1 MARVCVFCA
10 SSLRLERRWLDLARE
25 VGEALA
31 LGGHEVISGGGRV
44 GLMGTLAEGARS
56 AGGRTIGV
64 IPQSLVDL
72 EVADIAAD
80 ELVITDGMAARKT
93 IMIERSDVFVIL
105 PGGIGTMDELFEVW
119 TVASL
124 GLHDKPGIIFD
135 AHGFFAGLLGW
146 VDEVAAAGFISKK
159 ALALAGLPWR
169 GHTDMLATLTNS
181 RDVAMMFYSE
191 KLRVVLATIHIAL
204 SAVPGA
210 LTVDA
215 LCTTLKLTAAAM
227 PRFGFPLA
235 RIAVAT
241 GEPVRTSG
249 G

>member
-146 VDEVAAAGFISKK
+146 VDEIAAAGFISKK
-159 ALALAGLPWR
+159 ALAVV
-169 GHTDMLATLTNS
+169 H
-181 RDVAMMFYSE
+181 VA
-191 KLRVVLATIHIAL
+191 R
-204 SAVPGA
+204 
-210 LTVDA
+210 TVDEVLDA
-215 LCTTLKLTAAAM
+215 VH
-227 PRFGFPLA
+227 RFG
-235 RIAVAT
+235 
-241 GEPVRTSG
+241 
-249 G
+249 

>member
-1 MARVCVFCA
+1 MSRVCVFCA
-10 SSLRLERRWLDLARE
+10 SSLRLERRWLELARE

-31 LGGHEVISGGGRV
+31 TAGHAVISGGGRV

-72 EVADIAAD
+72 EVADIASD

-93 IMIERSDVFVIL
+93 IMIERSDVFVVL

-124 GLHDKPGIIFD
+124 GLHDKPVIIFD

-146 VDEVAAAGFISKK
+146 VDEIAAAGFISKK
-159 ALALAGLPWR
+159 ALAVV
-169 GHTDMLATLTNS
+169 H
-181 RDVAMMFYSE
+181 VA
-191 KLRVVLATIHIAL
+191 R
-204 SAVPGA
+204 
-210 LTVDA
+210 TVDEVLDA
-215 LCTTLKLTAAAM
+215 VH
-227 PRFGFPLA
+227 RFG
-235 RIAVAT
+235 
-241 GEPVRTSG
+241 
-249 G
+249 